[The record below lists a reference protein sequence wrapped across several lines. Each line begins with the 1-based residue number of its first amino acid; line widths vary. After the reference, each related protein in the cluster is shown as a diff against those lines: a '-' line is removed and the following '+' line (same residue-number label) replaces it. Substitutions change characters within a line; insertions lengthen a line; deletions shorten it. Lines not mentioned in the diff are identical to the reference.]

1 MNLLLL
7 GVIIGAVAV
16 YLITGILLIIANL
29 IEGDYCGWLSYIY
42 CWYVY
47 VFKFVWK
54 VIFWLIAPLSFFGL
68 TIRLLKWNCNP
79 WILKE
84 KDIAE
89 IPYEGIKDILKY
101 LDKHNLDNSMLAHYI
116 IKICQKNK
124 WDDEVL

>member
-54 VIFWLIAPLSFFGL
+54 VIF
-68 TIRLLKWNCNP
+68 
-79 WILKE
+79 
-84 KDIAE
+84 
-89 IPYEGIKDILKY
+89 
-101 LDKHNLDNSMLAHYI
+101 
-116 IKICQKNK
+116 
-124 WDDEVL
+124 